1 MMRKPSKMTRNCSN
15 NLSRYLVTSEC
26 LQTHYLVDDRI
37 YAQNGEKAKQMV
49 SDLSGELKLP
59 VDVNPA

>member
-1 MMRKPSKMTRNCSN
+1 MKKPSKMTRNYSN
-15 NLSRYLVTSEC
+15 NLRRYLVTSEC
-26 LQTHYLVDDRI
+26 LQTHYLVDDHI
-37 YAQNGEKAKQMV
+37 HAQNGEKAKQMI